1 MATEDLRKQANL
13 RLLQRSIDSNIE
25 DIVGSAT
32 HVVLYEYVA
41 PQGWEKLQVEGS
53 LFLVSQQPYPVT
65 QYSMAILNR
74 HSTENFQ
81 VEVTKAFQLQHKDP
95 YLIFKQSHK
104 ILGIWFH
111 NANERVVMASLLNKV
126 LENLRNAPIVVPTP
140 PPAQRPPQPQ
150 QQQPQFMQQQQQGLP
165 PQLFQQQQQ
174 QPQFSSGTTT
184 RQVEASPMSQ
194 FQQQLGTPTGG
205 SSSNR
210 TQPSPSALIEP
221 LMNTLFLSPT
231 SNTDNNEDNNN
242 NNTAGAAAAANHNNT
257 TPGGS
262 SGGTDTPTR
271 TSTPTTIP
279 GVALDKKSL
288 QLALLSLI
296 QDDRFIDL
304 LHAQYL
310 KVAHA
315 RAHRNNKK

>member
-1 MATEDLRKQANL
+1 MAASLTDEARKQANL
-13 RLLQRSIDSNIE
+13 RLLQRSIDSSIE

-41 PQGWEKLQVEGS
+41 PQGWEKSQVEGS
-53 LFLVSQQPYPVT
+53 LFLVSQAGR
-65 QYSMAILNR
+65 QYSLVILNR
-74 HSTENFQ
+74 TSTENFH
-81 VEVTKAFQLQHKDP
+81 VAVTNAFQLQHKEP

-111 NANERVVMASLLNKV
+111 NANERVVMASLLNQV
-126 LENLRNAPIVVPTP
+126 IENLKNAPVQQPTP
-140 PPAQRPPQPQ
+140 P
-150 QQQPQFMQQQQQGLP
+150 LP
-165 PQLFQQQQQ
+165 P
-174 QPQFSSGTTT
+174 TNRTA
-184 RQVEASPMSQ
+184 ASPMAQ
-194 FQQQLGTPTGG
+194 HIPQQATTP
-205 SSSNR
+205 R
-210 TQPSPSALIEP
+210 AQPSMESPSQLIEP
-221 LMNTLFLSPT
+221 LMNSLFMG
-231 SNTDNNEDNNN
+231 
-242 NNTAGAAAAANHNNT
+242 AGGAAAPSPQQTPSHPGST
-257 TPGGS
+257 TP
-262 SGGTDTPTR
+262 PR
-271 TSTPTTIP
+271 NIP